1 MASPPQE
8 GKSSSMKVHMLRLT
22 PGQEVKSSLEEYV
35 AREAKNGVFV
45 MTCCGSLTSAT
56 LRLAA
61 NEEGVTSKVKTFH
74 QHFEVL
80 GMSGTIGR
88 GGTHL
93 HISLSDNDGR
103 SFGGHVMKDLFVFT
117 TMEIALG
124 EPTDL
129 VLGRAMDDATGYD
142 ELTVTTKA

>member
-1 MASPPQE
+1 MASPRQE
-8 GKSSSMKVHMLRLT
+8 GQSSSMKVHMLRLT
-22 PGQEVKSSLEEYV
+22 PGQEVKTSLEEYV

-45 MTCCGSLTSAT
+45 MTCCGSLASAT

-61 NEEGVTSKVKTFH
+61 NEEGVTNKVKTFN

-80 GMSGTIGR
+80 GMSGTVGR

-93 HISLSDNDGR
+93 HISLSDHEGR
-103 SFGGHVMKDLFVFT
+103 AFGGHVMKDLVVFT

-124 EPTDL
+124 EPADL
-129 VLGRAMDDATGYD
+129 VLDRSADAATGFD
-142 ELTVTTKA
+142 ELTITKA